1 VTPGEDDSIV
11 QDSLREKLT
20 EDMKQAMRDRDTEVR
35 DTIRFLL
42 SAVKSAEIDKRE
54 PLTEEEEI
62 AVLRSQAKQRRDSI
76 DQFRAGNRDDLADR
90 EAAQLAV
97 LERYLPQQMTDEELE
112 HFVRAGIEET
122 NASSPRDM
130 GKVMGVLAR
139 QSDGRIDGRRL
150 STAVLA
156 ALAGESGG

>member
-1 VTPGEDDSIV
+1 MTPGEDDSIV

-42 SAVKSAEIDKRE
+42 SAVKSAEIDKRD
-54 PLTEEEEI
+54 PLTEEDEI

-90 EAAQLAV
+90 EVAQLAV

-130 GKVMGVLAR
+130 GKVMGVLSR
-139 QSDGRIDGRRL
+139 RSDGRIDGRRL
-150 STAVLA
+150 STAVRA